1 VGSGPDAEQL
11 LQRCRKGDETAL
23 GELMRL
29 YQERVFRFLLR
40 VSGDSSLAEEATV
53 ECFYRVWTKCG
64 QQRTAAGAEAWIF
77 RISHRALLDL
87 ARRQQRWW
95 RRLAAGSK
103 RSEEADQSGPLEN
116 LIETD
121 EKTQREAKLESAI
134 AKLKDDDRALIHLY
148 YFDGRPLS
156 EISLILAT
164 SRDALKMRLM
174 RIRQRLAK
182 YLDSKNA

>member
-1 VGSGPDAEQL
+1 
-11 LQRCRKGDETAL
+11 
-23 GELMRL
+23 
-29 YQERVFRFLLR
+29 
-40 VSGDSSLAEEATV
+40 
-53 ECFYRVWTKCG
+53 
-64 QQRTAAGAEAWIF
+64 
-77 RISHRALLDL
+77 
-87 ARRQQRWW
+87 
-95 RRLAAGSK
+95 
-103 RSEEADQSGPLEN
+103 LEN

-182 YLDSKNA
+182 HLDSKSA